1 MKILSI
7 ESYEYLLKNIVDL
20 SNKTASSA
28 HSDVKLE
35 KIQSVRKI
43 FPDSEHYLKIEN
55 SDDIFGKPVILLGG
69 IIDPHSLF
77 ELYNI
82 ANGLVD
88 FGCSSLTLI
97 IPYVSYSTMELAN
110 ETGEVLAIKSIA
122 RLLSS
127 MPHQYSANRIYLFDI
142 HSDKILKYFT
152 DEAQVEVISS
162 ESMVMQIIKSMI
174 TENDRPVIASVDMGR
189 ADFVG
194 HIAKSLGLEK
204 IFITKERISP
214 TKTKVVS
221 MSETDIFGK
230 TIIIYDDMVRT
241 GSSLINAANCYSA
254 AGASKVI
261 AIISHG
267 IFLENALE
275 KIKNCGAI
283 SQIFCMNTHP
293 NVNSLCCCCD
303 NFLKICDVSEI
314 ILNKLFPKAPTPKEE
329 TPEEEESW
337 MSNSASYEL
346 SSQKS
351 KL

>member
-1 MKILSI
+1 MISI
-7 ESYEYLLKNIVDL
+7 PVQPEY
-20 SNKTASSA
+20 
-28 HSDVKLE
+28 KLE
-35 KIQSVRKI
+35 EIQSIRKI
-43 FPDSEHYLKIEN
+43 FPDSERYLKIEN

-69 IIDPHSLF
+69 ITDTNSLF

-97 IPYVSYSTMELAN
+97 IPYISYSTMELAN

-127 MPHQYSANRIYLFDI
+127 MPHKYSANRVLLFDI

-152 DEAQVEVISS
+152 NEIQVEVISS
-162 ESMVMQIIKSMI
+162 ENIVTPIIKDMI
-174 TENDRPVIASVDMGR
+174 KENDRPVLASVDMGR
-189 ADFVG
+189 TDFIER
-194 HIAKSLGLEK
+194 IAGSLELEK

-221 MSETDIFGK
+221 ISETDIFGK
-230 TIIIYDDMVRT
+230 TVIIYDDMVRT

-254 AGASKVI
+254 AGASKII

-267 IFLENALE
+267 VFLENALE
-275 KIKNCGAI
+275 KIKNCNAI

-293 NVNSLCCCCD
+293 NVNSLCCCRD
-303 NFLKICDVSEI
+303 DFLKICDVSEI
-314 ILNKLFPKAPTPKEE
+314 ILDKLFPKAPPPKEE
-329 TPEEEESW
+329 KEEEEPW
-337 MSNSASYEL
+337 MSNSTNYEL
-346 SSQKS
+346 SPQASNNPKAQQ
-351 KL
+351 